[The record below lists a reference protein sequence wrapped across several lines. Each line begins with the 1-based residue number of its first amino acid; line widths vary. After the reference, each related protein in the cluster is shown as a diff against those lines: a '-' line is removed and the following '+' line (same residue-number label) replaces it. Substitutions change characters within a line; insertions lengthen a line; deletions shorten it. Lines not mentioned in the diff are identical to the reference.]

1 MKLYRICGIEL
12 NVELS
17 KGENIMQ
24 MIETPLADLMI
35 IEPKVFGDERGFFM
49 ETFRAE
55 WLPQHHFVQDNHSKS
70 VGQTLRGLHY
80 QLTKP
85 QGKLVQATV
94 GEVFDVVVD
103 LRWGSKTFGQWY
115 GVLLNSENKRLLW
128 VPPGFAH
135 GFIVLSDFA
144 EFQYKCTN
152 YYEPEDEHTIAWDDP
167 DLAIT
172 WPLEAGKPILSAKD
186 SQGRAFKDA
195 TYYA

>member
-1 MKLYRICGIEL
+1 MG
-12 NVELS
+12 
-17 KGENIMQ
+17 
-24 MIETPLADLMI
+24 
-35 IEPKVFGDERGFFM
+35 
-49 ETFRAE
+49 TFRAE

-70 VGQTLRGLHY
+70 VGRTLRGLHY
-80 QLTKP
+80 QLAKP

-94 GEVFDVVVD
+94 GEVFDVAVD
-103 LRWGSKTFGQWY
+103 LRMGSKTFGHWY

-135 GFIVLSDFA
+135 GFIVLSEFA

-152 YYEPEDEHTIAWDDP
+152 YYAPEDEHTIAWNDP

-172 WPLEAGKPILSAKD
+172 WPLDAGEPILSGKD
-186 SQGRAFKDA
+186 KQGQAFKDA